1 MIPACVA
8 TVALFLMVAENVMA
22 WPLNGWIGLHEMLVT
37 VRSTPTSIG
46 SVSLL
51 LFSLVS
57 PTRFTSSSQASTVCG
72 PEPGDQVALPEGPLL
87 AVTVMLW
94 PGASAA
100 VLLSDQLTSV
110 PPSTRKPTP
119 LMVP

>member
-57 PTRFTSSSQASTVCG
+57 PTRFTSSSRGSTVCG
-72 PEPGDQVALPEGPLL
+72 PEPLDEVALLEGLL
-87 AVTVMLW
+87 FDVIGLVS
-94 PGASAA
+94 PGASARME
-100 VLLSDQLTSV
+100 V
-110 PPSTRKPTP
+110 
-119 LMVP
+119 